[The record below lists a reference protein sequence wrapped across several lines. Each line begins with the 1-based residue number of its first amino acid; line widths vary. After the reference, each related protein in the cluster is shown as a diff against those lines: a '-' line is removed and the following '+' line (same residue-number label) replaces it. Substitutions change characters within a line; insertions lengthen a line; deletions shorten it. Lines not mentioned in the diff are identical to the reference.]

1 MKLASLKHGRDGKL
15 IVVSA
20 DLKKYTEATS
30 VAPTMQ
36 AALDDWALCAPK
48 LKSLYDALNSG
59 KEAGKAFDPAQ
70 CESPLPRAYQI
81 ADASAFLSHV
91 RLTRKSRGAEMP
103 PEFEHDPLMYQG
115 VSSTIIAPTD
125 SVPVTSEDYGIDF
138 EGEVAI
144 ITDDVPMAVTAED
157 ALSHIKLVMLMN
169 DVSLRQLVPA
179 ELAKGFGFFQAK
191 PPSSFTPVAV
201 TPEALGPLWKGGKL
215 HADIVCTWNGKE
227 AGHPHAAAQ
236 MQFDFGQLIAHAAKT
251 RPLAAG
257 TIVGSGTVSM
267 EGAPQGVACIVERRM
282 LEKIQTGESKT
293 PFMKYGD
300 TIRIEMKDDKGASVF
315 GAIDQKIVPYAYA
328 VATPRKVAP

>member
-1 MKLASLKHGRDGKL
+1 MKLASLKQGRDGKL
-15 IVVSA
+15 VVVSRDLSKYA
-20 DLKKYTEATS
+20 DAS
-30 VAPTMQ
+30 AIAPTMQ
-36 AALDDWALCAPK
+36 AALDDWAVCAPK
-48 LKSLYDALNSG
+48 LKALYDALNSG
-59 KEAGKAFDPAQ
+59 KEAGKAFDAAQ
-70 CESPLPRAYQI
+70 AESPLPRAYQI

-103 PEFEHDPLMYQG
+103 PEFEHDPLMYQA
-115 VSSTIIAPTD
+115 VSSTIIAPTAPIL
-125 SVPVTSEDYGIDF
+125 VPSEDYGIDF
-138 EGEVAI
+138 EGEVAV

-201 TPEALGPLWKGGKL
+201 TPDELGPLWKGGKL
-215 HADIVCTWNGKE
+215 HADILCTWNGVLT
-227 AGHPHAAAQ
+227 GHPHAAAQ
-236 MQFDFGQLIAHAAKT
+236 MQFHFGQLVAHAAKT
-251 RPLAAG
+251 RPLCAG

-282 LEKIQTGESKT
+282 LEKINDGESKT

-300 TIRIEMKDDKGASVF
+300 SIRIEMKDEKGASIF
-315 GAIDQKIVPYAYA
+315 GAIDQKIAPYKYEAQTQKKA
-328 VATPRKVAP
+328 S